1 MENIKLVYRSKLFKE
16 NNYFILYDLY
26 DNIICYFDNF
36 NELSKVLNYRLSDLV
51 HEYNRN
57 CTDIITVIIDD
68 TKYKLATFC

>member
-1 MENIKLVYRSKLFKE
+1 MGYKSKTFKE
-16 NNYFILYDLY
+16 YNYFILYDLS

-36 NELSKVLNYRLSDLV
+36 KELSKIINYRLSDLV

-57 CTDIITVIIDD
+57 CTNSITVIIDN